1 MIQTKFEDAAKLL
14 NDGYRLTNDSRLANV
29 TGEALVMWSNHLGND
44 DTSSK
49 NLVKRLQVLHAAI
62 GVAPSDP
69 LVGSSIAN
77 SLSIAETIA
86 HLKLSS

>member
-29 TGEALVMWSNHLGND
+29 TGEALVMWSNHLGNG

-62 GVAPSDP
+62 V
-69 LVGSSIAN
+69 LRRQI
-77 SLSIAETIA
+77 LW
-86 HLKLSS
+86 